1 MNLLPSSNGTLA
13 YLHTLKFA
21 PRQKVEVS
29 NFAANVAVVLLE
41 ILFSDYVETLFFFFL
56 RICPAPFS
64 LFEKELLNVI

>member
-41 ILFSDYVETLFFFFL
+41 ILCDYVETLFFFFL

-64 LFEKELLNVI
+64 LFEKDLLNVI